1 MKVIFI
7 DYKNSCF
14 KIILFLT
21 GSYEKWQIEFRPTF
35 RSIVLSSELTWFD
48 EHPRR
53 YTRSCRRDKSL
64 DGTRYFYDQFEM
76 FVTRQEETV
85 KSHPTGSMYFR
96 NLEKMFARRGG
107 ENHWIPA
114 DRGYYVVTRVGK
126 SFEIHSLS
134 RLRTK
139 RFSRILFENK
149 CNNCNKIKSTLLM
162 NSHCQL
168 DDDFGLFIDKSLY
181 M

>member
-1 MKVIFI
+1 MANRISPYVSF
-7 DYKNSCF
+7 
-14 KIILFLT
+14 
-21 GSYEKWQIEFRPTF
+21 
-35 RSIVLSSELTWFD
+35 VLSSELAWFD

-53 YTRSCRRDKSL
+53 YTRSCRKDKSL

-96 NLEKMFARRGG
+96 NLKKMFARRGG

-126 SFEIHSLS
+126 SFEIRSSL
-134 RLRTK
+134 TVMYK
-139 RFSRILFENK
+139 MIFSKPTRKQI
-149 CNNCNKIKSTLLM
+149 
-162 NSHCQL
+162 
-168 DDDFGLFIDKSLY
+168 
-181 M
+181 

>member
-1 MKVIFI
+1 MANRIWPYVSVPS
-7 DYKNSCF
+7 YCQVNW
-14 KIILFLT
+14 L
-21 GSYEKWQIEFRPTF
+21 GSTR
-35 RSIVLSSELTWFD
+35 
-48 EHPRR
+48 HPRR

-126 SFEIHSLS
+126 SFEIRSSLS
-134 RLRTK
+134 RLRT
-139 RFSRILFENK
+139 RWFSRKLFKNR
-149 CNNCNKIKSTLLM
+149 CDNCNKVKSTLPM
-162 NSHCQL
+162 NSHYRL
-168 DDDFGLFIDKSLY
+168 DDDFGLSIDKSLY
-181 M
+181 V